1 MGRTYFRRT
10 ALAATA
16 LGLAGLGAGVPGLS
30 RALFDSRPLQQERF
44 AILAQAVGDSRWKLL
59 VLEQI
64 KARPLC
70 WEERRDGLMK
80 PSLND
85 FDFSGICSRYLDS
98 NGYSLRTGG
107 TDSDKRF
114 RLKLEQNRDA
124 LMLQAMDPVRGD
136 STVVARATRVRRG
149 KKAFVKMT
157 LEPGGALG
165 GRGPPGPTAE
175 PCVFRQFQA
184 DAHAHGLE
192 SGQQPPEPQLL
203 SESAQRSRTA
213 AGRRQWPGKAGTDPT
228 GSDSLPSLTLGQL
241 RERPPR
247 ARHSWDHF
255 LSCAGV
261 RSAKRLFRVETRT
274 DSCNAFHF

>member
-16 LGLAGLGAGVPGLS
+16 LGLAGLGAAVPGLS

-44 AILAQAVGDSRWKLL
+44 AVLAQAVGNSRWKLL

-114 RLKLEQNRDA
+114 RLKLEQTRDG
-124 LMLQAMDPVRGD
+124 LLLQAMEPVRGD
-136 STVVARATRVRRG
+136 STVVARATRVRRD
-149 KKAFVKMT
+149 KNAFVKLT
-157 LEPGGALG
+157 LEPGWALERRAYKGRTLSHVYFANSKPMPTLMASSRGSNRQTRSFSASLPSAPGLPQAG
-165 GRGPPGPTAE
+165 GRG
-175 PCVFRQFQA
+175 Q
-184 DAHAHGLE
+184 
-192 SGQQPPEPQLL
+192 
-203 SESAQRSRTA
+203 
-213 AGRRQWPGKAGTDPT
+213 AGRGPIRLQVIPF
-228 GSDSLPSLTLGQL
+228 
-241 RERPPR
+241 RP
-247 ARHSWDHF
+247 
-255 LSCAGV
+255 
-261 RSAKRLFRVETRT
+261 
-274 DSCNAFHF
+274 